1 MSHAH
6 NRSESESSAGRVGAK
21 RRIETKRAC
30 MWPRSLDFDTLR
42 YSIGARSDPCCH
54 ALTGADERFRAAISR
69 VRQFLAAVRARV
81 SDDEIAV
88 LEQYLEPSQRD
99 LFGAISPIDQRHCL
113 DVFKALLRQG
123 HSNPD
128 LLRAALLHDVG
139 KRRIRLWHRVAGVL
153 LEAFWP
159 TLLEKL
165 AVNRPQSWLY
175 GFYIYRYHANLSAEL
190 AERSGCSP
198 SVVELIRGHHT
209 PSENEVA
216 KALWEADRL
225 S

>member
-1 MSHAH
+1 MNHA
-6 NRSESESSAGRVGAK
+6 R
-21 RRIETKRAC
+21 
-30 MWPRSLDFDTLR
+30 D
-42 YSIGARSDPCCH
+42 SIGA
-54 ALTGADERFRAAISR
+54 AVSR
-69 VRQFLAAVRARV
+69 VRQFLAAVRAKV
-81 SDDEIAV
+81 SDDEIAL
-88 LEQYLEPSQRD
+88 LEQYLAPSQRD
-99 LFGAISPIDQRHCL
+99 LFREMSSIDQRHCL
-113 DVFKALLRQG
+113 DVFSLLQQG
-123 HSNPD
+123 HSDPE

-139 KRRIRLWHRVAGVL
+139 KRGIHLWHRVAGVL

-175 GFYIYRYHANLSAEL
+175 GLYIYRYHADLSAEL

-198 SVVELIRGHHT
+198 SVVELISRHHA
-209 PSENEVA
+209 PSANEQA

>member
-1 MSHAH
+1 M
-6 NRSESESSAGRVGAK
+6 NRTRH
-21 RRIETKRAC
+21 
-30 MWPRSLDFDTLR
+30 
-42 YSIGARSDPCCH
+42 SIGA
-54 ALTGADERFRAAISR
+54 AVSR
-69 VRQFLAAVRARV
+69 VRQFLAALRARV
-81 SDDEIAV
+81 SDDEMAV
-88 LEQYLEPSQRD
+88 LERHLAPSQQD
-99 LFGAISPIDQRHCL
+99 LFRAMSPINQRHCL
-113 DVFKALLRQG
+113 DVFNNLLRRG
-123 HSNPD
+123 HTDPD

-139 KRRIRLWHRVAGVL
+139 KRGIRLWHRVAGVL

-175 GFYIYRYHANLSAEL
+175 GFYVYQYHADLSAEL

-209 PSENEVA
+209 PSENEQARV
-216 KALWEADRL
+216 LWETDRL